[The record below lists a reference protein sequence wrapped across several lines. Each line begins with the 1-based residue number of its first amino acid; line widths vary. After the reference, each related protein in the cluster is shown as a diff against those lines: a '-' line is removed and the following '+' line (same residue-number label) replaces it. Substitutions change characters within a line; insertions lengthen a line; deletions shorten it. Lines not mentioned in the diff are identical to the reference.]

1 MYDFVLHGDMSTTST
16 TSTTST
22 LTRRAACPRLLVT
35 VVVDA
40 NVSVVRHD
48 EAETFA
54 TPTRATTIYTHT
66 PSM

>member
-1 MYDFVLHGDMSTTST
+1 MST

-22 LTRRAACPRLLVT
+22 LTRRAACPSLLVT

-40 NVSVVRHD
+40 NVSVVVRHD

-54 TPTRATTIYTHT
+54 TPTRATTIYTH
-66 PSM
+66 PVDVDY